1 MNIWTDLKYAFGV
14 VHAHGATW
22 KERGMLTAQG
32 TSIKHQEEILQLLQ
46 VVQKPKE
53 VAIMHCKAHQFGNF
67 PVNIGNKLVNKK
79 AKKRA
84 EKGIMT
90 IIPVKE
96 VKFEQQTPNYSKVD
110 LELAKSIQI
119 NMKNDH

>member
-1 MNIWTDLKYAFGV
+1 
-14 VHAHGATW
+14 
-22 KERGMLTAQG
+22 
-32 TSIKHQEEILQLLQ
+32 
-46 VVQKPKE
+46 
-53 VAIMHCKAHQFGNF
+53 FGNF

-90 IIPVKE
+90 IILVKE